1 LIVCFFRVVV
11 LESIRSEY
19 EHVLKLNISL
29 EKDLEEYTNELITI
43 KSVTNSLINHLKE
56 QTERISLEKV
66 NLFIYIKSKKIIFIR
81 QERLNEENTEFRDR
95 LQNLK
100 IDFENSESVQHDFVK
115 LSQAL
120 QVF

>member
-1 LIVCFFRVVV
+1 LIVCFFRIVV

-19 EHVLKLNISL
+19 ERVLKLNISL

-66 NLFIYIKSKKIIFIR
+66 HLFIYIKS
-81 QERLNEENTEFRDR
+81 
-95 LQNLK
+95 
-100 IDFENSESVQHDFVK
+100 
-115 LSQAL
+115 
-120 QVF
+120 